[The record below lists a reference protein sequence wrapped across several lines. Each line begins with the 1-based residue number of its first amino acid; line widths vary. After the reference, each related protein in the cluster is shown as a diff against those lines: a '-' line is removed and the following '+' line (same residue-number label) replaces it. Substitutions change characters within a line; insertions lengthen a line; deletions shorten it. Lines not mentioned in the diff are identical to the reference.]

1 MQQNTLQNYFNQ
13 RNQLIIKK
21 IGKTNPRKLEEALH
35 QLRVEIKKVEFLFN
49 YLCFFNQHIK
59 TLDLYKPYRVVFKTT
74 GLIRELQLL
83 QKMLVHYFGEADW
96 VEQRQQLSEREIK
109 LRNRL
114 ITHIKRNRRRLKQ
127 AGKLLQK
134 LFEKLPVYY
143 QNLYFTRLADN
154 VKQHFKVIKKNDIHE
169 SRKLLKAVVYSSQ
182 IFPDASLL
190 SNLFDIK
197 QCNKLQD
204 LIGKWHDKIVLKKWI
219 TNNLS
224 EKKYAVQKRRVNH
237 DIKDD
242 FLKIK
247 LIAPRLLRK

>member
-74 GLIRELQLL
+74 GSIRELQLL
-83 QKMLVHYFGEADW
+83 QKMLLHYFGEVNL
-96 VEQRQQLSEREIK
+96 VEQRQQLFEREIK

-114 ITHIKRNRRRLKQ
+114 VTHLKKNRRRLKQ

-143 QNLYFTRLADN
+143 QSLYFNWLADN

-190 SNLFDIK
+190 SDLFDIK
-197 QCNKLQD
+197 QCNRLQD
-204 LIGKWHDKIVLKKWI
+204 LIGKWHDKIVLKEWTI
-219 TNNLS
+219 IHMAH
-224 EKKYAVQKRRVNH
+224 KKYLAEKRQISR
-237 DIKDD
+237 DIAAD